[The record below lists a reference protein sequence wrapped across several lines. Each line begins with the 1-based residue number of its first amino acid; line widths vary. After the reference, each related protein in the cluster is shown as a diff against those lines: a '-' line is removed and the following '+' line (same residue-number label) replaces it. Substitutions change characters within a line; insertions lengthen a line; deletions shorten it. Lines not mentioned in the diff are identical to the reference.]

1 MGMRKSR
8 IDSKWRDSVIFVL
21 VLCFAIS
28 GLSFASSAQRQKAKI
43 EKHEFGKLADGTEIA
58 LYTLRNRNGL
68 AVQISNYGGA
78 VVSVKTPD
86 RGGRMADVVLGY
98 NQPQSYA
105 DDTVFFGIIV
115 GRYANRIAKGKFS
128 LKGVEYQLA
137 QNNPPNHLHG
147 GVRGFNKVIWSPRAV
162 SRPDGAALEL
172 SYLSKDGEEG
182 YPGNLS
188 VKVIY
193 VLTNANELRIEYSA
207 TTDKETIVNLTNHS
221 YFNLAGAGA
230 GSILQHVLRINASK
244 FTPIDETS
252 IPTGELR
259 PVKGTPF
266 DFTRATVIGTRID
279 QADEQL
285 RFGKGY
291 DHNFVLNKKGKELS
305 FAAEAYEPKSG
316 RVLEVWTTEPGLQLY
331 TGNFLDSVHG
341 KGGKVYNKRDA
352 FCLEAEHFPDSPNQP
367 SFPSVVL
374 EPNRRYTEMT
384 VYKFTVRGAGKGH

>member
-1 MGMRKSR
+1 MGMLKSG
-8 IDSKWRDSVIFVL
+8 IDSKCLDSVIFVL
-21 VLCFAIS
+21 VLCLTMPA
-28 GLSFASSAQRQKAKI
+28 LSFASSNQRRKAKI
-43 EKHEFGKLADGTEIA
+43 EKHEFGKLADGTAIA
-58 LYTLRNRNGL
+58 LYTLTNRNGL
-68 AVQISNYGGA
+68 EVQISNYGGA

-86 RGGRMADVVLGY
+86 RTGKMGDVVLGY
-98 NQPQSYA
+98 DQPQSYA

-115 GRYANRIAKGKFS
+115 GRYANRIANGKFA

-147 GVRGFNKVIWSPRAV
+147 GVRGFNKVIWNAREV
-162 SRPDGAALEL
+162 SRSNGAALEL

-188 VKVIY
+188 VKVTY
-193 VLTNANELRIEYSA
+193 VVTNANELRIEYSA
-207 TTDKETIVNLTNHS
+207 TTDKATIVNLTNHS

-230 GSILQHVLRINASK
+230 GSILQSMLKINASR

-266 DFTRATVIGTRID
+266 DFTRATVIGSRID

-291 DHNFVLNKKGKELS
+291 DHNFVLNKTGRELS
-305 FAAEAYEPKSG
+305 LAAEVYEPKSG

-331 TGNFLDSVHG
+331 TGNFLDNVHG

-352 FCLEAEHFPDSPNQP
+352 FCLEAQHFPDSPNQP
-367 SFPSVVL
+367 GFPSTVL
-374 EPNRRYTEMT
+374 EPNGRYTETT